1 MELYTEKEVYRPFWE
16 KDSALLETEL
26 GCSWHKCA
34 FCDFTKDDFYI
45 FPLEEIEKKAK
56 MLVPY
61 AKAKRRI
68 FLLGENPF
76 VMDTGKILAITGY
89 VERYMPWIH
98 EISMYAR
105 VDDVLRK
112 DERELLVL
120 RKKGICHL
128 HIGIESGNAKV
139 LKQMNKGVTPE
150 QGIEAC
156 ERLSKGRNYI
166 FSYGNSGTWWLK
178 KCQKNMRKIH
188 AKFLNV
194 IQPERIWMIGLKIWN
209 DTDLYK
215 QYNQGLFVP
224 LDLRS
229 RMMEAKKILE
239 NLKMS
244 DCIFADTTVLNKYT
258 VIGKLPYDKEKMIN
272 WMNELAKG
280 TEN

>member
-120 RKKGICHL
+120 REKGICHL

-156 ERLSKGRNYI
+156 ERLHRAGITYSVTVIPGL
-166 FSYGNSGTWWLK
+166 GGK
-178 KCQKNMRKIH
+178 KMSEEH
-188 AKFLNV
+188 AEDTAKFLNV

-209 DTDLYK
+209 DTELYK

>member
-1 MELYTEKEVYRPFWE
+1 M
-16 KDSALLETEL
+16 
-26 GCSWHKCA
+26 
-34 FCDFTKDDFYI
+34 
-45 FPLEEIEKKAK
+45 
-56 MLVPY
+56 
-61 AKAKRRI
+61 
-68 FLLGENPF
+68 
-76 VMDTGKILAITGY
+76 
-89 VERYMPWIH
+89 
-98 EISMYAR
+98 
-105 VDDVLRK
+105 
-112 DERELLVL
+112 
-120 RKKGICHL
+120 

-156 ERLSKGRNYI
+156 ERLHRAGITYSVTVIPGL
-166 FSYGNSGTWWLK
+166 GGK
-178 KCQKNMRKIH
+178 KMSEEH
-188 AKFLNV
+188 AEDTAKFLNV

>member
-76 VMDTGKILAITGY
+76 VMDTGKILAIIGY

-120 RKKGICHL
+120 RKKR
-128 HIGIESGNAKV
+128 N
-139 LKQMNKGVTPE
+139 
-150 QGIEAC
+150 
-156 ERLSKGRNYI
+156 LSFAYWNRV
-166 FSYGNSGTWWLK
+166 W
-178 KCQKNMRKIH
+178 KCKS
-188 AKFLNV
+188 V
-194 IQPERIWMIGLKIWN
+194 E
-209 DTDLYK
+209 T
-215 QYNQGLFVP
+215 
-224 LDLRS
+224 
-229 RMMEAKKILE
+229 
-239 NLKMS
+239 
-244 DCIFADTTVLNKYT
+244 
-258 VIGKLPYDKEKMIN
+258 
-272 WMNELAKG
+272 NE
-280 TEN
+280 